1 MAKALSAINPASIA
15 TISREPGRGPPTGKL
30 VLLNDI
36 GRRWPI
42 SMAVATGLA
51 LGQPAYQ
58 GSRDEGISRMCG
70 VAGLWSN
77 RAPEPA
83 LLARMAGS
91 LVHRGPDDDGVWV
104 DGEAGIGFAHS
115 RLAIVDLSPH
125 GHQPMHSADGR
136 VVLSYNGEIYNHRE
150 MRAALDSEA
159 RTPAV
164 GWRGHSDTETLV
176 EAIAAWGLEPALE
189 RSVGMFAFALWDRG
203 ARTLSLARDRFGEK
217 PLYYG
222 WAGRDFVFASELKA
236 IRAHPDFDA
245 TIDRRA
251 LAAFASRTNIPAPL
265 SIYRNIWKLEPG
277 CILTLADLTPFDA
290 PSAANIRRYWTY
302 EQVVRA
308 GLADPFATEAEALTA
323 LEQALATA
331 IDGQSVADV
340 PVGAFLSGG
349 IDSSAV
355 TAFYQER
362 STHAV
367 RTYTIGFDEAGYNEA
382 DDARAVAKQLGTI
395 HHEQI
400 VTAAEARDVIP
411 LLPTIYDEPFADS
424 SQIPTFIVSRF
435 ARSDVTVALTGDGGD
450 ELFAGY
456 NRHVSAPAMWNAI
469 RRVPR
474 PLRAVASA
482 TLGKLPSGLW
492 SAAANALPGRTAP
505 NLGAKLHK
513 ALATA
518 GHARDFHDI
527 YNDFLDEWAGQGSPV
542 IGAGEGLEVVKSTI
556 SDPTVATMLR
566 DATGYLP
573 DDILTKVDRASM
585 AVSLET
591 RVPFL
596 DHRLAGVAARIPLSM
611 KVSGG
616 KGKQILRKALF
627 ARAPQALFDR
637 PKAGF
642 AVPVGQWIKGP
653 LRDWA
658 EGLLSERRLAEEG
671 WFDAG
676 IVRARWADHLSG
688 RRDSTA
694 AIWSILMFQ
703 AWLAEQKS

>member
-1 MAKALSAINPASIA
+1 
-15 TISREPGRGPPTGKL
+15 
-30 VLLNDI
+30 
-36 GRRWPI
+36 
-42 SMAVATGLA
+42 
-51 LGQPAYQ
+51 
-58 GSRDEGISRMCG
+58 MCG
-70 VAGLWSN
+70 IAGLWSK
-77 RAPEPA
+77 RPPEPA
-83 LLARMAGS
+83 LLARMGQA
-91 LVHRGPDDDGVWV
+91 LTHRGPDDEGIWIDP
-104 DGEAGIGFAHS
+104 EAGIGFAHR

-125 GHQPMHSADGR
+125 GHQPMASADGR
-136 VVLSYNGEIYNHRE
+136 LMLSYNGEIYNHAE
-150 MRAALDSEA
+150 LRAALDAEG
-159 RTPAV
+159 RTPTG
-164 GWRGHSDTETLV
+164 GWRGHSDTETLL
-176 EAIAAWGLEPALE
+176 EAIAAWGLDDALP
-189 RSVGMFAFALWDRG
+189 RAVGMFAFALWDRQS
-203 ARTLSLARDRFGEK
+203 RTLSLARDRFGEK

-236 IRAHPDFDA
+236 IRAHPEFDP

-251 LAAFASRTNIPAPL
+251 LHAFAARTNVPAPL

-277 CILTLADLTPFDA
+277 SILTLADLSQFDA
-290 PSAANIRRYWTY
+290 PPDARIRRYWSY
-302 EQVVRA
+302 EQVVRD
-308 GLADPFATEAEALTA
+308 GLADPFATEAEALIS
-323 LEQALATA
+323 LEAALAAA

-355 TAFYQER
+355 TAFYQQR
-362 STHAV
+362 SAQPV
-367 RTYTIGFDEAGYNEA
+367 RTYTIGFDEAGYDESV
-382 DDARAVAKQLGTI
+382 DARAVAAHLGTI

-400 VTAAEARDVIP
+400 ATAAQARDIIP
-411 LLPTIYDEPFADS
+411 LLPGIYDEPFADS

-435 ARSDVTVALTGDGGD
+435 ARRDVTVALTGDGGD

-456 NRHVSAPAMWNAI
+456 NRHISAPAMWNAI
-469 RRVPR
+469 RHVPR
-474 PLRAVASA
+474 PLRAAAGAALGRLPAS
-482 TLGKLPSGLW
+482 LW
-492 SAAANALPGRTAP
+492 TAAANALPGRTAP

-513 ALATA
+513 ALRTA
-518 GHARDFHDI
+518 GHARDFNDI
-527 YNDFLDEWAGQGSPV
+527 YDDFLDEWAGEASPV
-542 IGAGEGLEVVKSTI
+542 IDGGEWTARAAQGIADAS
-556 SDPTVATMLR
+556 VATMLR

-596 DHRLAGVAARIPLSM
+596 DHRLAAVAARIPLSM
-611 KVSGG
+611 KVKGG

-627 ARAPQALFDR
+627 ARAPEALFDR

-658 EGLLSERRLAEEG
+658 EELLSENRLSSEG
-671 WFDAG
+671 WFDPA
-676 IVRARWADHLSG
+676 IVRTRWADHLSG

-703 AWLAEQKS
+703 AWLDEQRP

>member
-1 MAKALSAINPASIA
+1 
-15 TISREPGRGPPTGKL
+15 
-30 VLLNDI
+30 
-36 GRRWPI
+36 
-42 SMAVATGLA
+42 
-51 LGQPAYQ
+51 
-58 GSRDEGISRMCG
+58 MCG
-70 VAGLWSN
+70 IAGLWSK
-77 RAPEPA
+77 RPPERE
-83 LLARMAGS
+83 LLGRMVGT
-91 LVHRGPDDDGVWV
+91 LDHRGPDDEGLWV
-104 DGEAGIGFAHS
+104 DAEAGIGLAHR
-115 RLAIVDLSPH
+115 RLAIVDLSPL
-125 GHQPMHSADGR
+125 GHQPMASADGR
-136 VVLSYNGEIYNHRE
+136 LMLSYNGEIYNHLELRVE
-150 MRAALDSEA
+150 LDGEG
-159 RTPAV
+159 RTPAG

-176 EAIAAWGLEPALE
+176 EAISAWGLDTALE
-189 RSVGMFAFALWDRG
+189 RSVGMFALGLWDRR

-236 IRAHPDFDA
+236 IRAHPEFDA

-277 CILTLADLTPFDA
+277 CILTLADLTMFGA
-290 PSAANIRRYWTY
+290 PPAANIRRYWSY
-302 EQVVRA
+302 EQVVRD
-308 GLADPFATEAEALTA
+308 GLEDPFETEAEGLTS
-323 LEQALATA
+323 LEASLAAA

-349 IDSSAV
+349 IDSSIV

-362 STHAV
+362 SAQPV

-382 DDARAVAKQLGTI
+382 DDARAVARHLGTI

-411 LLPTIYDEPFADS
+411 LLPGIYDEPFADS

-435 ARSDVTVALTGDGGD
+435 ARRDVTVALTGDGGD

-456 NRHVSAPAMWNAI
+456 NRHVSAPAMWNTI
-469 RRVPR
+469 RHVPR
-474 PLRAVASA
+474 PLRAAASA
-482 TLGKLPSGLW
+482 TLGRLPASLW

-505 NLGAKLHK
+505 NFGAKLHK

-527 YNDFLDEWAGQGSPV
+527 YDDFLDEWAGEESPV
-542 IGAGEGLEVVKSTI
+542 IGGGDGLHPAKPAI
-556 SDPTVATMLR
+556 ADPTVATMVR

-596 DHRLAGVAARIPLSM
+596 DHRVATVAARIPLAM
-611 KVSGG
+611 KVQGG

-627 ARAPQALFDR
+627 ARAPQSLFDR

-642 AVPVGQWIKGP
+642 AVPVGQWIKQP

-658 EGLLSERRLAEEG
+658 EELLSERRLETEG
-671 WFDAG
+671 WFDPS
-676 IVRARWADHLSG
+676 IIRARWADHLSG

-703 AWLAEQKS
+703 AWLVEHKA

>member
-1 MAKALSAINPASIA
+1 
-15 TISREPGRGPPTGKL
+15 
-30 VLLNDI
+30 
-36 GRRWPI
+36 
-42 SMAVATGLA
+42 
-51 LGQPAYQ
+51 
-58 GSRDEGISRMCG
+58 MCG
-70 VAGLWSN
+70 IAGLWT
-77 RAPEPA
+77 RGRPDAA
-83 LLARMAGS
+83 LLKRMAMAIEY
-91 LVHRGPDDDGVWV
+91 RGPDDAGVWI
-104 DGEAGIGFAHS
+104 DAEAGIGLAHR
-115 RLAIVDLSPH
+115 RLSIVDLSPH
-125 GHQPMHSADGR
+125 GHQPMPSADDR
-136 VVLSYNGEIYNHRE
+136 FMLSYNGEIYNHAELRL
-150 MRAALDSEA
+150 ALDGDGH
-159 RTPAV
+159 TPEG

-176 EAIAAWGLEPALE
+176 QAIAAWGLDIALA
-189 RSVGMFAFALWDRG
+189 RSVGMFAFALWDRRG
-203 ARTLSLARDRFGEK
+203 RTLQLVRDRFGEK

-236 IRAHPDFDA
+236 IRAHPGFDA
-245 TIDRRA
+245 TIDRSA
-251 LAAFASRTNIPAPL
+251 LHAFAARTNIPAPL
-265 SIYRNIWKLEPG
+265 SIYRRLFKLEPG
-277 CILTLADLTPFDA
+277 CILTLADLTPFDQ
-290 PSAANIRRYWTY
+290 PPTSLIRRYWSY
-302 EQVVRA
+302 ADVVRA
-308 GLADPFATEAEALTA
+308 GLSDPFETEAEALTSLEAA
-323 LEQALATA
+323 LNFA

-355 TAFYQER
+355 TAFYQQR
-362 STHAV
+362 SATPV

-382 DDARAVAKQLGTI
+382 DDARAVAAHLGTI

-411 LLPTIYDEPFADS
+411 LLPAIYDEPFADS

-435 ARSDVTVALTGDGGD
+435 ARRDVTVALTGDGGD

-456 NRHVSAPAMWNAI
+456 NRHVSAPALWRAI
-469 RRVPR
+469 RHVPR
-474 PLRAVASA
+474 PLRAAASA
-482 TLGKLPSGLW
+482 TLGRMPASFW
-492 SAAANALPGRTAP
+492 TAAASAVPGRTAP

-518 GHARDFHDI
+518 GHARDFTDI
-527 YNDFLDEWAGQGSPV
+527 YDDFLDEWAAESSPV
-542 IGAGEGLEVVKSTI
+542 IGGAAKGESGIPRRPSEI
-556 SDPTVATMLR
+556 ADATVATMLR

-596 DHRLAGVAARIPLSM
+596 DHRLAAVAARIPLSM
-611 KVSGG
+611 KVRGG
-616 KGKQILRKALF
+616 KGKHILREALF
-627 ARAPQALFDR
+627 ARAPAALFDR

-642 AVPVGQWIKGP
+642 AVPVGQWIKEP

-658 EGLLSERRLAEEG
+658 ECLLDPQRLATEG
-671 WFDAG
+671 WFDPA

-703 AWLAEQKS
+703 AWLDEQRG